1 MLDFFPKE
9 IMSVNITKT
18 GSIMKNT
25 WVQDLK
31 DVGQGEV
38 TSEGQ
43 EVNVPTWTEFTQN
56 TTFHGVKYI
65 FGDSQ
70 KIRR

>member
-1 MLDFFPKE
+1 MPL
-9 IMSVNITKT
+9 NITET

-25 WVQDLK
+25 WVEDLK
-31 DVGQGEV
+31 GRGEGEV

-65 FGDSQ
+65 FGDNQ
-70 KIRR
+70 KILR